1 MAPTVTP
8 EAECLADELV
18 KSLGEGP
25 LTPKDLAAELATLEA
40 PTALIGAFEAA
51 LSRAAAADETDQLDE
66 VLWGPS
72 PTDRELADARAASY
86 MTLASAMNDVLS
98 SALTREQAAQRLG
111 ITPQA
116 VSKRVASG
124 GLLALRRGR
133 VSRLP
138 AWQFYEEGVL
148 PGLKQVI
155 AIYPGGALSLTSW
168 ATSPSPDLDGVTP
181 AQALARRDG
190 LARVLDAVQA
200 LTPAAW

>member
-1 MAPTVTP
+1 MASTVTP
-8 EAECLADELV
+8 EAQGLADELI

-25 LTPKDLAAELATLEA
+25 LSPKDLAAEIAALEA

-51 LSRAAAADETDQLDE
+51 LSRAAAAEETDQLDE

-72 PTDRELADARAASY
+72 PTDREFTDARGAGY
-86 MTLASAMNDVLS
+86 MTLASAMNDALS
-98 SALTREQAAQRLG
+98 SALTREQAAQRVG

-133 VSRLP
+133 ISRLP

-155 AIYPGGALSLTSW
+155 AAYPGGALSLTSW
-168 ATSPSPDLDGVTP
+168 ATTRSPDLDGVTP
-181 AQALARRDG
+181 AQTLARG
-190 LARVLDAVQA
+190 GVARVLDAIQA

>member
-1 MAPTVTP
+1 MTPTATP

-18 KSLGEGP
+18 KRLGEGP
-25 LTPKDLAAELATLEA
+25 LTPRDLAAELAAIQA

-66 VLWGPS
+66 VLWGSS
-72 PTDRELADARAASY
+72 PTDDELADARGASY
-86 MTLASAMNDVLS
+86 TTLESAMHDALS
-98 SALTREQAAQRLG
+98 GALTREQAAQRLG

-116 VSKRVASG
+116 VSKRVAAG
-124 GLLALRRGR
+124 GLVALRRGR
-133 VSRLP
+133 ISRLP
-138 AWQFYEEGVL
+138 AWQFYEESVL

-155 AIYPGGALSLTSW
+155 AAYPGGALSLTSW

-181 AQALARRDG
+181 TQTLTRRG
-190 LARVLDAVQA
+190 GVARVLDAIQA